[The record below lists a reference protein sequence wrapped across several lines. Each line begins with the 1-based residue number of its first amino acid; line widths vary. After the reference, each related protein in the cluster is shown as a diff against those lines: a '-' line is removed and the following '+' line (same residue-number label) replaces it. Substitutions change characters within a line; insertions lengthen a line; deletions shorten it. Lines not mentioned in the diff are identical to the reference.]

1 MAITFNEIA
10 ELVARFG
17 NSVVTEQ
24 ANMASPFVG
33 KGIIKKES
41 HSGTVGIVNVKSG
54 GIQSTGFIADGGA
67 LPDGQNKH
75 ISWLIIQRLCL
86 VAYPFLVLLP
96 LLP

>member
-67 LPDGQNKH
+67 LPDGQNKQPH
-75 ISWLIIQRLCL
+75 QLAYHPK
-86 VAYPFLVLLP
+86 AYPFLVLLP